1 MQNELVLLRVSVTPS
16 LRGCEVFWRFTSW
29 PVYYLHTFSI
39 NHQNHS
45 HAQCQTAS
53 SVAGSGAHDKGQVGP
68 RRRHLHPP
76 PSFFI
81 ERCDDRQT
89 SSAECIW
96 WAIIN
101 TERNQGLSYHKI
113 KQCFINYILWL
124 QYIFIPQEIERRGI
138 DSARDRENVSSPL
151 DSIFIS
157 FYLPYMHSH

>member
-1 MQNELVLLRVSVTPS
+1 MFMNYNGLNKLSHKRGFLGIRSEPINLKHFKTYTYAKWTRVAQSFSNSIFKGVWS
-16 LRGCEVFWRFTSW
+16 ILAIYW

-39 NHQNHS
+39 NHQIHS

-53 SVAGSGAHDKGQVGP
+53 SVAGSGARDKGQVGP

-89 SSAECIW
+89 SSAEWIW

-101 TERNQGLSYHKI
+101 TERNQGLRIQSRI
-113 KQCFINYILWL
+113 KQFTTK
-124 QYIFIPQEIERRGI
+124 
-138 DSARDRENVSSPL
+138 
-151 DSIFIS
+151 
-157 FYLPYMHSH
+157 